1 MQRNS
6 LFVMLGL
13 VLLVTVMICGCTSEP
28 ASGPVDATSAPA
40 EQIELKVF
48 HAGSL
53 TSPFEELEAEF
64 ESEYPNVDVQ
74 LHPGGS
80 TAVCKEIVDLDKSAD
95 VFASADYSL
104 IPNLMMPDD
113 ADWYLTFAKNRMV
126 LCYTDESLYADEVT
140 ADNWYEIL
148 AKDDVR
154 WAFSDPNQDPCG
166 YRSPMVI
173 QLAEGYYGDDQ
184 IFENTIGTN
193 SNITVTGENGVY
205 TIHSTVPEPNNPLSI
220 RPKSV
225 ELIQMLEAGGLDY
238 AWEYRSVAVQNNIKF
253 LELPAAIDLSSIE
266 YKDTYATVQIE
277 CTGGMKKGKPIVYG
291 VTVPKNAENPEM
303 GLEFVTMLVDTTGQQ
318 IMEGQGQPPIVPA
331 DGYGPVPDA
340 LGALATLSP

>member
-1 MQRNS
+1 
-6 LFVMLGL
+6 
-13 VLLVTVMICGCTSEP
+13 
-28 ASGPVDATSAPA
+28 
-40 EQIELKVF
+40 
-48 HAGSL
+48 
-53 TSPFEELEAEF
+53 
-64 ESEYPNVDVQ
+64 
-74 LHPGGS
+74 
-80 TAVCKEIVDLDKSAD
+80 
-95 VFASADYSL
+95 
-104 IPNLMMPDD
+104 
-113 ADWYLTFAKNRMV
+113 
-126 LCYTDESLYADEVT
+126 
-140 ADNWYEIL
+140 
-148 AKDDVR
+148 
-154 WAFSDPNQDPCG
+154 
-166 YRSPMVI
+166 MVI